1 MNNLKKTDFFNNN
14 IFYFLKNKNINFFTT
29 YLYKILFKNKVKNNI
44 NEFVSISKIL
54 GWFKNNKSINITKK
68 IQNNNI
74 KLKKPLKI
82 IIYIAEKRKIQIG
95 DKIAGRHGN
104 KGIVSNILPCEDM
117 PYLPDGTS
125 LDLVLNPLGVPSRMN
140 VGQIFESLLGLAGT
154 YLNQCYKIQPFDEMH
169 GSEASQSLVYS
180 KLYEARIKTGQYWLF
195 NPSYPG
201 KIKLFDGRTGNC
213 FEQPNTVGK
222 AYILKLIHQV
232 DEKIHARST
241 GPYSLIT
248 QQPLR
253 GRSKQGGQ
261 RVGEMEVWALEG
273 FGASYILQELLTIK
287 SDDIDGRNNLTKS
300 ILNNKSMQCGTPESF
315 KVLIRELQALCL
327 DISIYKSGLLGKSEK
342 ININF

>member
-1 MNNLKKTDFFNNN
+1 
-14 IFYFLKNKNINFFTT
+14 
-29 YLYKILFKNKVKNNI
+29 
-44 NEFVSISKIL
+44 
-54 GWFKNNKSINITKK
+54 
-68 IQNNNI
+68 
-74 KLKKPLKI
+74 
-82 IIYIAEKRKIQIG
+82 
-95 DKIAGRHGN
+95 
-104 KGIVSNILPCEDM
+104 M
-117 PYLPDGTS
+117 PYLPDGTP

-154 YLNQCYKIQPFDEMH
+154 YLNQCYKIQPFDEMY
-169 GSEASQSLVYS
+169 GAEASQSLVYS
-180 KLYEARIKTGQYWLF
+180 KLYEARTKTGQYWLF
-195 NPSYPG
+195 NPNSPG
-201 KIKLFDGRTGNC
+201 KIKLFDGRTGSC
-213 FEQPNTVGK
+213 FEQPSTVGK

-287 SDDIDGRNNLTKS
+287 SDDIDGRNKLTKS
-300 ILNNKSMQCGTPESF
+300 ILNNKSMKCGTPESF

-327 DISIYKSGLLGKSEK
+327 DISIYKSGLSGKSEK